1 MSTFEIKQ
9 VLLFGSENAE
19 TGEMFGS
26 GWTADLT
33 IRFGDEEFS
42 IKLGTDGQSGIGRN
56 QTKEIEMTHNIT
68 TPGALI
74 DAALDPNVTPVGVTA
89 ELLRGAVAL
98 IENEVDAASKAEG
111 QDLVRRLR
119 NMRAAA
125 ERLSA
130 VTTDNT
136 ERARLLQ
143 VDLADIAA
151 ANSDQHILWLL
162 AAAVMT
168 AEQHAKIR
176 AAFG

>member
-1 MSTFEIKQ
+1 MTKT
-9 VLLFGSENAE
+9 E
-19 TGEMFGS
+19 TC
-26 GWTADLT
+26 AA
-33 IRFGDEEFS
+33 
-42 IKLGTDGQSGIGRN
+42 
-56 QTKEIEMTHNIT
+56 
-68 TPGALI
+68 ALV

-89 ELLRGAVAL
+89 ELLGGAVAL
-98 IENEVDAASKAEG
+98 IEKEVDAASEAEG
-111 QDLVRRLR
+111 QDLVRRIR

-136 ERARLLQ
+136 ERAKILQ

-176 AAFG
+176 TAFA